1 MDGLGAIIRGIPKIV
16 QAVTHTL
23 LFFRQKFLD
32 KCPKSDY
39 NRYCPISDKLKSSI
53 VMKALSTRLFA
64 LNEAWKE
71 NANIYRQM
79 AKQMNLTDMAMW
91 ALYTLRVE
99 PGEMTQSRMCEFLH
113 EPKQTINSAL
123 KKMEADGLITLQ
135 SGSNRRTKT
144 IHLTA
149 AGEALARETADR
161 VAETEQQALAQ
172 FSEEEANQL
181 FSLMRRLNA
190 LLTDIFPQTVRNQEE
205 ENQAK

>member
-1 MDGLGAIIRGIPKIV
+1 
-16 QAVTHTL
+16 
-23 LFFRQKFLD
+23 
-32 KCPKSDY
+32 
-39 NRYCPISDKLKSSI
+39 
-53 VMKALSTRLFA
+53 MKALSTRLFA

-79 AKQMNLTDMAMW
+79 AKRMNLTDMA
-91 ALYTLRVE
+91 LRVE

-172 FSEEEANQL
+172 FSEEEADQL
-181 FSLMRRLNA
+181 FSLLRRLNA
-190 LLTDIFPQTVRNQEE
+190 LMIDIFPQTMRNPEGE
-205 ENQAK
+205 SQAK

>member
-1 MDGLGAIIRGIPKIV
+1 
-16 QAVTHTL
+16 
-23 LFFRQKFLD
+23 
-32 KCPKSDY
+32 
-39 NRYCPISDKLKSSI
+39 
-53 VMKALSTRLFA
+53 MKALSTRLFA

-123 KKMEADGLITLQ
+123 KKMEVDGLITLQ

-144 IHLTA
+144 IQLTA
-149 AGEALARETADR
+149 AGEARR
-161 VAETEQQALAQ
+161 VK
-172 FSEEEANQL
+172 
-181 FSLMRRLNA
+181 
-190 LLTDIFPQTVRNQEE
+190 PQTALPKPSSRRWRNS
-205 ENQAK
+205 AKKRRISYSPSCAA

>member
-1 MDGLGAIIRGIPKIV
+1 
-16 QAVTHTL
+16 
-23 LFFRQKFLD
+23 
-32 KCPKSDY
+32 
-39 NRYCPISDKLKSSI
+39 
-53 VMKALSTRLFA
+53 MKALSTRLFA

-123 KKMEADGLITLQ
+123 KKMEADRLITLQ
-135 SGSNRRTKT
+135 SGSNRR
-144 IHLTA
+144 TA

-172 FSEEEANQL
+172 FSEEEADQL
-181 FSLMRRLNA
+181 FSLLRRLNA
-190 LLTDIFPQTVRNQEE
+190 LMTDIFPQTMRNQEE
-205 ENQAK
+205 ESQAK

>member
-1 MDGLGAIIRGIPKIV
+1 MYPRYIFILG
-16 QAVTHTL
+16 T
-23 LFFRQKFLD
+23 
-32 KCPKSDY
+32 Y
-39 NRYCPISDKLKSSI
+39 NDVITFPLPVRN
-53 VMKALSTRLFA
+53 LS
-64 LNEAWKE
+64 
-71 NANIYRQM
+71 YG

-172 FSEEEANQL
+172 FSEEEADQL
-181 FSLMRRLNA
+181 FSLLRRLNA
-190 LLTDIFPQTVRNQEE
+190 LMIDIFPQTVRNPEGE
-205 ENQAK
+205 SQAK